1 MEDNIGKTRQ
11 NSIDEV
17 AGSIQATS
25 TIGPAIT
32 ANSKRRLL
40 NAPNLVVAII
50 ITMSLYLLIAPVV
63 PAVEYYL
70 RDVADVQYKNRAND
84 SGGEYELALQGRKE
98 ESDYFKDDI
107 VLIPSIGVD
116 MDVVEGQS
124 DDALDKGAW
133 IRPNGSKPNLGSNTV
148 ITAHRF
154 SYLDGGRSFYNLDK
168 VKNGD
173 EVIVYWKGDRY
184 RYIVNGSRV
193 VKPSAV
199 QIENPTN
206 APMLTLYT
214 CTPLWTAANRLVITA
229 VPDEPTLNL
238 ITERASL

>member
-1 MEDNIGKTRQ
+1 MENNISEVRQ
-11 NSIDEV
+11 NSSDGV

-25 TIGPAIT
+25 TIRPAIT
-32 ANSKRRLL
+32 ATSKRRLL
-40 NAPNLVVAII
+40 NAPNLVVAIVI
-50 ITMSLYLLIAPVV
+50 AVSLYLLIAPII
-63 PAVEYYL
+63 PAVEYYF
-70 RDVADVQYKNRAND
+70 RDVTDVKFENRAND
-84 SGGEYELALQGRKE
+84 TGGEYELALQGKNE

-116 MDVVEGQS
+116 MDLVEGQT
-124 DDALDKGAW
+124 DDALDEGAW

-168 VKNGD
+168 VENGD
-173 EVIVYWKGDRY
+173 EVILYWKGDRY

-199 QIENPTN
+199 EIEGATGTPL
-206 APMLTLYT
+206 LTLYT

>member
-1 MEDNIGKTRQ
+1 MKSYKFNNQLKARE
-11 NSIDEV
+11 
-17 AGSIQATS
+17 QATVS
-25 TIGPAIT
+25 P
-32 ANSKRRLL
+32 NSLSSKRKFL
-40 NAPNLVVAII
+40 NAPNLVVAIVVAV
-50 ITMSLYLLIAPVV
+50 SLYLLIAPII
-63 PAVEYYL
+63 PAVEYYF
-70 RDVADVQYKNRAND
+70 RDATDAEFENRAND
-84 SGGEYELALQGRKE
+84 TGGEYELALQGKNE

-116 MDVVEGQS
+116 MDVVEGKT
-124 DDALDKGAW
+124 DDALDEGAW
-133 IRPNGSKPNLGSNTV
+133 IRPNGSKPNLGSNTI

-184 RYIVNGSRV
+184 RYIVNGSQI
-193 VKPSAV
+193 VKPNAV
-199 QIENPTN
+199 QVENPTST
-206 APMLTLYT
+206 PLLTLYT